1 MKPLLLIGNK
11 NYSSWSL
18 RAWLLLRHAGI
29 EFDERRISLST
40 PAGDAALA
48 AETPAGL
55 VPVLRD
61 GEVTVWESLAI
72 AEYVAE
78 RVPGLWPE
86 EPGERALARSLSAEM
101 HAGFAAL
108 RHALPMNCRARG
120 RQVTLDAAA
129 ARDVARVQRLW
140 TACRERSRGK
150 GPWLFGRFG
159 VVDAMYA
166 PVASRFA
173 TYAITGNGP
182 VTEYVAGVLGD
193 PHVREW
199 YAAAAAEPEV
209 IEEEEVGVA

>member
-1 MKPLLLIGNK
+1 MHPILIIGNK

-18 RAWLLLRHAGI
+18 RGWLALRKSGI
-29 EFDERRISLST
+29 EFEEFRIPLST
-40 PAGDAALA
+40 PEGDRMLA
-48 AETPAGL
+48 DETPAGL
-55 VPVLRD
+55 VPVLVD

-72 AEYVAE
+72 AEYAAE
-78 RVPGLWPE
+78 QNPELWPE
-86 EPGERALARSLSAEM
+86 SRAARALARAMAAEM

-120 RQVTLDAAA
+120 RRVEIGADAQ
-129 ARDVARVQRLW
+129 RDIDRIQRLW
-140 TACRERSRGK
+140 ADARTRHGAG

-173 TYAITGNGP
+173 TYGVEGP
-182 VTEYVAGVLGD
+182 AVVRDYVTTVLAD
-193 PHVREW
+193 RDVSAW

-209 IEEEEVGVA
+209 IDEEEVGRA